1 MYYLKGKNVEKL
13 TFCLASCAVV
23 QNGHRLIDHVFD
35 GYEHSSHNL

>member
-13 TFCLASCAVV
+13 TFCFASSDVV
-23 QNGHRLIDHVFD
+23 QNGHRLIHHD